1 MARLREVEQ
10 KMAIEEDLPQSSPLL
25 TRREAR
31 EIALQALYAI
41 ELSGNSIQTTL
52 QDTFELHQVDFS
64 LQEFVSE
71 IVEKT
76 YEARDELDV
85 YIRRRAINW
94 EFERIAIID
103 KLLLRMAICEFLY
116 FWDIPPKVTIDE
128 AIELSKEYS
137 TEQSSS
143 FINGI
148 LDAVLSDLKAKG
160 QLVKAGRGLQDGKG
174 EKVGKAM

>member
-10 KMAIEEDLPQSSPLL
+10 KSPLEGDLPHRSPLI

-52 QDTFELHQVDFS
+52 QDTFELHQVDLS
-64 LQEFVSE
+64 LQKFVSE

-76 YEARDELDV
+76 YEAREELDV

-137 TEQSSS
+137 TEQSGS

-148 LDAVLSDLKAKG
+148 LDAVLSDLKAGG
-160 QLVKAGRGLQDGKG
+160 QLVKVGRGLQDGKG
-174 EKVGKAM
+174 EKASKAI